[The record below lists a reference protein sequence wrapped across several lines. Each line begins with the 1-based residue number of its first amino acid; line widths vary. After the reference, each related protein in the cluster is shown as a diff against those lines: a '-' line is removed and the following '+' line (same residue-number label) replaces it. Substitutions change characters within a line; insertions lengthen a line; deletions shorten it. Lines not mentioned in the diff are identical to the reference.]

1 MNTLSLRRRQ
11 RLLPWLALLLL
22 ATLVGYRQVSAQ
34 FAAAPA
40 APELVAGSYAGTVL
54 VSEPAPLGDLDLLLD
69 ITSVNGQLTG
79 QVNPAKTQVF
89 LGGPTFSGSVT
100 TSPGITPT
108 LRIES
113 QTFSGVVSGRTVQR
127 HFVLTG
133 AVLDA
138 GNELRG
144 VYTETI
150 TGFKPQPM
158 QVKGSFLLLRP
169 NGVTDIITV
178 PTPRGTP
185 PATPTATS
193 TVPPVNGNGPKL
205 YLPLI
210 QRAAVVNAAAVEE
223 KLADDAPTFTPTAT
237 PTPTVADTLTLA
249 ALETPTITD
258 TLMLTTLET
267 PTPIALVL
275 DASTGLT
282 TTEALTATT
291 VLTATEAQQQI
302 HLPLIMH

>member
-69 ITSVNGQLTG
+69 ISSVNGQLTG

-158 QVKGSFLLLRP
+158 QVKGRFLLLRP

-185 PATPTATS
+185 PATPTTPSTGGSPTPTATS

-210 QRAAVVNAAAVEE
+210 QRAVVVNAAAVEE
-223 KLADDAPTFTPTAT
+223 KRADDAPTLTPTAT
-237 PTPTVADTLTLA
+237 PTPTVADTLTL
-249 ALETPTITD
+249 
-258 TLMLTTLET
+258 TTLET
-267 PTPIALVL
+267 PTPTALVL